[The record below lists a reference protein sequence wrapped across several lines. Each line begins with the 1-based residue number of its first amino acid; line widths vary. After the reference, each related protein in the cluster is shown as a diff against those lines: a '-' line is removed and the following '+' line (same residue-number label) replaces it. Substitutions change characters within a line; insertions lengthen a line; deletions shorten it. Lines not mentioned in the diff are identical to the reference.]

1 VTTRRDHDADDDRFV
16 RRLGERLARVP
27 GVLAV
32 TLGGSRA
39 LGEHGPDSDW
49 DLGLYY
55 RGHLDV
61 DGVRALGWPGRV
73 FPLGGWGG
81 GVMNGGAWLTVDGRR
96 VDLHYRDLDSV
107 ERRIAEAE
115 LGRFEIER
123 LLFHL
128 AGVPTYLAVGELA
141 ISLTLAGELPRPGF
155 PAALRVSAARR
166 WREEA
171 RLTLAYV
178 EAAHASRGDPLGCAG
193 LLAQAVVQAAHGVLA
208 ASGEWALNEK
218 RLVRRAGLGD
228 LAGRFGRLGADPNAL
243 RATVEQLTAA
253 LSERGTLS
261 P

>member
-1 VTTRRDHDADDDRFV
+1 
-16 RRLGERLARVP
+16 P

-107 ERRIAEAE
+107 ERRIAESAE
-115 LGRFEIER
+115 GRFQIER
-123 LLFHL
+123 LLFWV
-128 AGVPTYLAVGELA
+128 AGVPTYLLLAELA
-141 ISLTLAGELPRPGF
+141 LSRVLVGQLPRPAF
-155 PAALRVSAARR
+155 
-166 WREEA
+166 
-171 RLTLAYV
+171 
-178 EAAHASRGDPLGCAG
+178 
-193 LLAQAVVQAAHGVLA
+193 
-208 ASGEWALNEK
+208 
-218 RLVRRAGLGD
+218 
-228 LAGRFGRLGADPNAL
+228 
-243 RATVEQLTAA
+243 
-253 LSERGTLS
+253 
-261 P
+261 